1 MASAPRDPLAR
12 QANPNMN
19 DVRDEGDRQA
29 RYADYVRA
37 CWLAH
42 QYEANRQAV
51 EVTRR
56 VTRQRRSA

>member
-1 MASAPRDPLAR
+1 MASAHQNPDTPRAHPD
-12 QANPNMN
+12 MN

-29 RYADYVRA
+29 QYAEYVRA

-42 QYEANRQAV
+42 QFQANQEAA

-56 VTRQRRSA
+56 VIRQRKSA